1 MRLLKLVPENTNI
14 DFLKW
19 QWPTTFLSVALMI
32 ASWVLLAVNG
42 LNYGVDFAGGQMI
55 RVTFTQSQQAP
66 ISALRSEIE
75 KLGYGEPVI
84 QNVGNAK
91 AVSIRMRLPHGA
103 EHDAGLSDK
112 MAKTISADIKSH
124 HPDARIDGVDS
135 VSGKVSGEL
144 GWTLI
149 DDLHRIILDQILPQF
164 GLDGL
169 DEAARRHLN
178 KVWHRLDAWPDSVEG
193 LTRLKK
199 KYTICT
205 LSNGNIGLLTHMA
218 KRAGLPWDCV
228 LSAEVFQAY
237 KPDPRTYLG
246 VARVFD
252 VQPHEVML
260 VAAHY
265 DDLAGARACGLRT
278 AYVERPLEFGAKTP
292 KDVSPRAG
300 NDLHCRSIVEVAER
314 LGC

>member
-1 MRLLKLVPENTNI
+1 M
-14 DFLKW
+14 
-19 QWPTTFLSVALMI
+19 
-32 ASWVLLAVNG
+32 G
-42 LNYGVDFAGGQMI
+42 
-55 RVTFTQSQQAP
+55 
-66 ISALRSEIE
+66 
-75 KLGYGEPVI
+75 PV
-84 QNVGNAK
+84 
-91 AVSIRMRLPHGA
+91 
-103 EHDAGLSDK
+103 
-112 MAKTISADIKSH
+112 
-124 HPDARIDGVDS
+124 DARVLAFDIFGTVVDWHGSIVREMAQLHPQVDGDAFARAWRAGYKPAMARVM
-135 VSGKVSGEL
+135 SGEL

-178 KVWHRLDAWPDSVEG
+178 KVWHWLDAWPDSVEG
-193 LTRLKK
+193 LTRLKE
-199 KYTICT
+199 KYTLCT
-205 LSNGNIGLLTHMA
+205 LSNGNIGLLTNMA

-228 LSAEVFQAY
+228 LSAEVFHAY

-260 VAAHY
+260 VAAHH

-278 AYVERPLEFGAKTP
+278 AYVERPLEFGAKNP
-292 KDVSPRAG
+292 KDVSPREG
-300 NDLHCRSIVEVAER
+300 NDLHCRSLVEVAER